1 MCIFVL
7 SQHSWEEL
15 ERIRVWVSSGWLI
28 FCRLQLRIKVLP
40 ERSKQQGPGSQ
51 INSWSCN
58 SSLAASSGLGHSCG
72 APKEIWSFPHHFLGR
87 TISYLSLR
95 PAVRK
100 CHMLEA
106 HTNLTLP
113 AKRVFLWLL
122 LPRESFRLWLF
133 FKSTVSLEY
142 AVPTGFLIA
151 CGCFC
156 ATGITVTKTCMPG
169 PLEEKS
175 GNP

>member
-1 MCIFVL
+1 M
-7 SQHSWEEL
+7 
-15 ERIRVWVSSGWLI
+15 I

-40 ERSKQQGPGSQ
+40 EQSKQQGPGSQ
-51 INSWSCN
+51 INYWSCN
-58 SSLAASSGLGHSCG
+58 SSLAASSGLGHRCG
-72 APKEIWSFPHHFLGR
+72 TPKEIWSFPHHFLGR

-95 PAVRK
+95 PVVRK

-106 HTNLTLP
+106 HTNLTLR
-113 AKRVFLWLL
+113 AKRSFCCCCCQESLL
-122 LPRESFRLWLF
+122 GCDCF

-156 ATGITVTKTCMPG
+156 ATRITVTKTCMPG